1 MVFARKNSHYES
13 LTGIGFEA
21 NVNEAM
27 NNQTN
32 TEFSAGHLTMNT
44 TFAYLLPT
52 MRTHRVKSLLV
63 IALIIVLSNVL
74 IAQNGSSVTQSVTIE
89 VKPISKLAV
98 TGNPNALIITDATAG
113 SALNAVSDNNTKYNM
128 LTNMDNMK
136 IVASI
141 DNKMPDGTKLMVK
154 LGSTKGSSTG
164 VIDLSNALTPV
175 DVVTGIN
182 KGSENNQSIEYT
194 FAANADVGQIQSQSR
209 TITLTLTN

>member
-1 MVFARKNSHYES
+1 MK
-13 LTGIGFEA
+13 T
-21 NVNEAM
+21 
-27 NNQTN
+27 QTH
-32 TEFSAGHLTMNT
+32 TEFSDGHLTMHT
-44 TFAYLLPT
+44 TFAYLLPA
-52 MRTHRVKSLLV
+52 MRTHRFKILSVF
-63 IALIIVLSNVL
+63 ALIVVLSNAL
-74 IAQNGSSVTQSVTIE
+74 LAQNGSSVTQSVTIE

-98 TGNPNALIITDATAG
+98 SGNPNAMIINDATAG
-113 SALNAVSDNNTKYNM
+113 AQLTAVSDNNTKYSM

-182 KGSENNQSIEYT
+182 KGSENNQSIVYT